1 MKKLT
6 SNIIANGIR
15 SLLQENDAA
24 FKKSLVNCLSL
35 KLNESIKESE
45 REFAVNLLKSKN
57 KLPES
62 VDLKYFMEFLEN
74 YDSIA
79 NNKLKL
85 KNQTVININES
96 ELSDLKDLFDC
107 LNSKN
112 RQIMISEILESPQKL
127 KQNLNFYRKAK
138 GITK

>member
-1 MKKLT
+1 MKNLT

-15 SLLQENDAA
+15 SLLQENDDA
-24 FKKSLVNCLSL
+24 FKKSLINCLSL

-45 REFAVNLLKSKN
+45 KEFAINLLKSKN
-57 KLPES
+57 QLPES
-62 VDLKYFMEFLEN
+62 TDLKYFIEFVEN
-74 YDSIA
+74 YDDVL

-96 ELSDLKDLFDC
+96 DLNDLKDLFDC

-112 RQIMISEILESPQKL
+112 RKIMISEILESPQKL
-127 KQNLNFYRKAK
+127 KQNLNFYRKAR
-138 GITK
+138 GILK